1 MEHIKCLPSD
11 ERDDSA
17 SPALEKHQ
25 AVRFASRRNAL
36 RRMVRCVF
44 AERIVDS
51 ATLVFAPEGT
61 SAYLPLWHRHAVL
74 HFSDLWA
81 APGDTFV
88 NRGDIVLIGANG
100 ARTAVESPDQ
110 LIDILRPAFDFPA
123 PDDGVERLAHDVE
136 NSIENDVL
144 ARVHRVTWEADLRA
158 KMQAASATGLID
170 YLRSHYSVRDAA
182 VLLDRWG
189 SLEGHPYYPTWK
201 SKPDLDGNQ
210 VAALSPEF
218 NACVRVRIAALRAD
232 MAYMECMPRV
242 GSYHDWFASQ
252 FPQVWARWKA
262 SLNERELHE
271 REWLPLP
278 IHSWHLEHF
287 VCKQYAAE
295 IGEGLLIV
303 DGPDIYTLPTMSFRT
318 MMPRLPGPVPF
329 IKLPIALWLT
339 SEQRS
344 LQAKSI
350 HMGPRISSVIER
362 ILAADARLAGTL
374 EIFPEEV
381 AFHYKHAVK
390 QEDGPGRYLSVA
402 YRASA
407 GAFERS
413 DDLLPVTVAALST
426 RSPANR
432 RPLVSEL
439 IERDGQR
446 ATANQVEEYFR
457 AYVRTVTYPVIGIY
471 LRYGIA
477 LEAHQQ
483 NASVLFAR
491 DGAPR
496 RLAMRDFGDGRTFA
510 PLLDAR
516 GYELKPYVH
525 PGILPTVF
533 DDDIEPVRSCVLHA
547 CFVCHLHELALLLT
561 QEYGLA
567 SPRLWDILR
576 DETARTFDL
585 FASDVDST
593 LWRTE
598 RAAFLEQPWPS
609 RSVLRMHLLKYSD
622 YRIEHRLSNP
632 LVPAKPDYAR
642 ADR

>member
-1 MEHIKCLPSD
+1 MEYLPSD
-11 ERDDSA
+11 AGAGNA
-17 SPALEKHQ
+17 SPALEKYQ

-36 RRMVRCVF
+36 RRIVRCLF
-44 AERIVDS
+44 AERIIDS
-51 ATLVFAPEGT
+51 AALVFAPEGT
-61 SAYLPLWHRHAVL
+61 SAYLPLWHRHALL

-81 APGDTFV
+81 APGETFV
-88 NRGDIVLIGANG
+88 NRGDIVLIEANG
-100 ARTAVESPDQ
+100 ARTAIESPDQ
-110 LIDILRPAFDFPA
+110 LIDLLRPSFDFPA
-123 PDDGVERLAHDVE
+123 PDGGVVGLVRDVE

-158 KMQAASATGLID
+158 KMEAAGVMRFVE
-170 YLRSHYSVRDAA
+170 YVRSHYTVRDAA

-201 SKPDLDGNQ
+201 SKPDLDAEQ

-218 NACVRVRIAALRAD
+218 NACVSVRIAALRAD
-232 MAYMECMPRV
+232 MAYMERMPHV
-242 GSYHDWFASQ
+242 GNYQDWFTSQ
-252 FPQVWARWKA
+252 FPQVWERWKA
-262 SLNERELHE
+262 HLNERHLDE

-278 IHSWHLEHF
+278 IHGWHLEHF
-287 VCKQYAAE
+287 VRKQYAAE
-295 IGEGLLIV
+295 IQDGLLIV
-303 DGPDIYTLPTMSFRT
+303 DGPDIDTLPTMSFRT
-318 MMPRLPGPVPF
+318 VMPRLPGPVPF
-329 IKLPIALWLT
+329 VKLPIALWLT

-362 ILAADARLAGTL
+362 ILAADDRLGGTL

-381 AFHYKHAVK
+381 AFHYKHAAK

-402 YRASA
+402 YRAST
-407 GAFERS
+407 GGFERS
-413 DDLLPVTVAALST
+413 DDLIPITVAALST

-432 RPLVSEL
+432 RPLVTEL
-439 IERDGQR
+439 IERNGQP
-446 ATANQVEEYFR
+446 ATAHHVEEYFR
-457 AYVRTVTYPVIGIY
+457 AYVRTVTYPVIGLY

-510 PLLDAR
+510 PLLNAR
-516 GYELKPYVH
+516 GYTLKPYVH

-533 DDDIEPVRSCVLHA
+533 EEDIELVRSCVLHA

-561 QEYGLA
+561 EEYGLA
-567 SPRLWDILR
+567 SRRLWDILR
-576 DETARTFDL
+576 EETARTFDL

-593 LWRTE
+593 LWQTE
-598 RAAFLEQPWPS
+598 RAAFLDQPWPS

-622 YRIEHRLSNP
+622 YRIEHRLPNP
-632 LVPAKPDYAR
+632 LVPAKPANAR